1 MDKKLIWNKL
11 LDNVKRDLASA
22 TDAKESTSSF
32 KFESDMKQE
41 SKYDT
46 RSIEAGYLAEGQ
58 ARRVEELKLELK
70 LIEEI
75 PLHPFKKE
83 DEIAVGALLDIE
95 LNGRNK
101 LYFLSTTAGGTVL
114 DINGEIVLVISV
126 FSPIG
131 SSVMGLKVGDSF
143 ELETQAG
150 TREYKIRSVC

>member
-1 MDKKLIWNKL
+1 MDKRLIIEKLVH
-11 LDNVKRDLASA
+11 NVKRDLELA
-22 TDAKESTSSF
+22 TDAQESSSSF

-46 RSIEAGYLAEGQ
+46 RSIEAGYLAQGQ
-58 ARRVEELKLELK
+58 AKRVEELKLELK

-75 PLHPFKKE
+75 PLHSFSPD

-95 LNGRNK
+95 LNKRKK

-131 SSVMGLKVGDSF
+131 SSVMGLKVGDDF

-150 TREYKIRSVC
+150 VREYKIRSVC